1 MCLSGKHRVAI
12 TTAGA
17 GTHVTPA
24 ARGRSRPGGPTP
36 KPYAEGMSD
45 AANTPAPDSF
55 EHSRTALVTGASSGI
70 GEEYARRLGQRGYDL
85 VVVARRGELLAELA
99 DEIRERYGTGV
110 EVISADLG
118 SPEGVMAVA
127 ERLTADGS
135 GDLAPIDL
143 LVNNAG
149 RGDGGVFA
157 EQDPAEIDAMIDLN
171 VRAVLQLARAV
182 LPVQTARR
190 AAGYDGK
197 LGVVNVS
204 SMAGEIP
211 ANPGGSVYG
220 AGKKFVTL
228 WSESVAAE
236 VRGQGVH
243 VTAVLPGFVRTDMTR
258 GVQEQGM
265 PAFAFVPKEH
275 IVRDSLLAWSAGR
288 PVVIPGGQYKTAA
301 GILRLLPRPLFRAV
315 ARRMA

>member
-1 MCLSGKHRVAI
+1 
-12 TTAGA
+12 
-17 GTHVTPA
+17 
-24 ARGRSRPGGPTP
+24 
-36 KPYAEGMSD
+36 MSD
-45 AANTPAPDSF
+45 AAKTPDPSPDPSPA
-55 EHSRTALVTGASSGI
+55 HSRTALVTGASSGI

-85 VVVARRGELLAELA
+85 VVVARRAELLAELA
-99 DEIRERYGTGV
+99 GEIRERYGTAV
-110 EVISADLG
+110 EVLSADLG
-118 SPEGVMAVA
+118 SSEGVTTVA
-127 ERLTADGS
+127 ERLAEDGS
-135 GDLAPIDL
+135 GRLAPIDL

-149 RGDGGVFA
+149 RGEGGAFA

-171 VRAVLQLARAV
+171 VRAVIQLARAV

-190 AAGYDGK
+190 AAGYEGK

-236 VRGQGVH
+236 VRKQGVH
-243 VTAVLPGFVRTDMTR
+243 VTAVLPGFVRTDMTL

-275 IVRDSLLAWSAGR
+275 IVRDSLIAWSSGR
-288 PVVIPGGQYKTAA
+288 PRVVPGAQYKTAD
-301 GILRLLPRPLFRAV
+301 GILRLLPRPLVRAL